1 MTSVE
6 NSTIDNSKD
15 TIARLSLTEQAF
27 LQLLLSKG
35 LLVSYEISVFEA
47 EFNGRNVTTKP
58 DFHIINPKKPNSAGK
73 FVEITTSPCEKNKTD
88 TAEDP
93 KQQQRAILRK
103 NGVTHVVLYLFHLAN
118 CQRYH
123 PEWDFDVLHRR
134 TMRKSLAKK
143 LRSEIG
149 STEIKN
155 H

>member
-6 NSTIDNSKD
+6 HSTIENTQDSV
-15 TIARLSLTEQAF
+15 ARLSLTEQAF

-47 EFNGRNVTTKP
+47 EFKGRNVTTKP
-58 DFHIINPKKPNSAGK
+58 DFHIINPKRPHTTGK
-73 FVEITTSPCEKNKTD
+73 YVEITTSPCENNKKD
-88 TAEDP
+88 TEEDP

-118 CQRYH
+118 CQRYY
-123 PEWDFDVLHRR
+123 PQWDFDVLHRR

-143 LRSEIG
+143 NKLTDPIS
-149 STEIKN
+149 
-155 H
+155 